1 MTVAA
6 TGPEDLRNRVDDGM
20 ARVREELERLVRI
33 PSVSFG
39 VFDPAD
45 IHAAAEAT
53 AGILERAGCKS
64 VRLMQVDGAHPAV
77 FAECTAPDGAP
88 SVLLY
93 AHHDVQPPGPAE
105 SWDSPPFEPAE
116 RDGRLY
122 GRGTADD
129 KCGIV
134 AHASAI
140 RAFDGRPPVGVK
152 VLVEGEEEAGS
163 PNLGRF
169 LERYADELRS
179 DVIVLADNPNWR
191 LGVPALTTSLRGLVD
206 CTVELRVL
214 DHAVHSGEFGG
225 PVVDALASLARL
237 LATLHDDD
245 GNVAVEGLASDPVPT
260 LEMTED
266 EYRANAGVRPGIRLA
281 GEGPLT
287 ARLWTKPAISVL
299 GIDAPPVEGAS
310 NQLVPKA
317 RAMISVRLAPSD
329 DPARAMEALSSHVRS
344 HIPRGAEVR
353 VIEGFQRMGSGVT
366 IDATGFAYAAAR
378 RALAYAWGTRSV
390 DIGGGGSI
398 PFVSAFAAAFPEASL
413 LLTGAADPDSRLH
426 SSNESVDL
434 SELQRACLAEAV
446 LLHQL
451 STSYRRSLEDLDR
464 WIGHR
469 PRVRGGRS
477 RDE

>member
-1 MTVAA
+1 
-6 TGPEDLRNRVDDGM
+6 
-20 ARVREELERLVRI
+20 
-33 PSVSFG
+33 
-39 VFDPAD
+39 
-45 IHAAAEAT
+45 
-53 AGILERAGCKS
+53 
-64 VRLMQVDGAHPAV
+64 
-77 FAECTAPDGAP
+77 
-88 SVLLY
+88 
-93 AHHDVQPPGPAE
+93 
-105 SWDSPPFEPAE
+105 
-116 RDGRLY
+116 
-122 GRGTADD
+122 
-129 KCGIV
+129 
-134 AHASAI
+134 
-140 RAFDGRPPVGVK
+140 
-152 VLVEGEEEAGS
+152 
-163 PNLGRF
+163 
-169 LERYADELRS
+169 
-179 DVIVLADNPNWR
+179 
-191 LGVPALTTSLRGLVD
+191 
-206 CTVELRVL
+206 
-214 DHAVHSGEFGG
+214 VHSGEFGG
-225 PVVDALASLARL
+225 PVVDALASLSRL

-310 NQLVPKA
+310 NQLVPEA
-317 RAMISVRLAPSD
+317 RAMISARLAPSD
-329 DPARAMEALSSHVRS
+329 DPARAMKALSSHVRS

-353 VIEGFQRMGSGVT
+353 VIEGFQRMGSGAT

-434 SELQRACLAEAV
+434 GELERACLAEAV

-451 STSYRRSLEDLDR
+451 STSYRRSLEDLDVVD
-464 WIGHR
+464 R
-469 PRVRGGRS
+469 PSAKDPGRRS

>member
-1 MTVAA
+1 VIVAS
-6 TGPEDLRNRVDDGM
+6 TGRDDLRSRIADDRV
-20 ARVREELERLVRI
+20 RIREELERLVRI

-45 IHAAAEAT
+45 VQASAEET
-53 AGILERAGCKS
+53 AEILERAGCTG
-64 VRLMQVDGAHPAV
+64 VRLLHVDGAPPAV
-77 FAECTAPDGAP
+77 LAECASSGAP

-105 SWDSPPFEPAE
+105 RWDAPAFEPTE
-116 RDGRLY
+116 RNGRLY

-134 AHASAI
+134 AHAAAI
-140 RAFDGRPPVGVK
+140 RAFGGAPPVAVK
-152 VLVEGEEEAGS
+152 VFVEGEEEAGS

-169 LERYADELRS
+169 LQRYGDELRS

-245 GNVAVEGLASDPVPT
+245 GNVAVDGLASDPVPV
-260 LEMTED
+260 LEMPED
-266 EYRANAGVRPGIRLA
+266 EYRAKAGVRPGVRLA

-287 ARLWTKPAISVL
+287 ARLWTRPAISVL
-299 GIDAPPVEGAS
+299 GLDAPTVAEAW
-310 NQLVPKA
+310 NQIVPAA
-317 RAMISVRLAPSD
+317 RAMISVRLSPRD
-329 DPARAMEALSSHVRS
+329 DPERAMRALSAHVRS
-344 HIPRGAEVR
+344 HAPWGAEVR
-353 VIEGFQRMGSGVT
+353 VIEGFQRMGPGALL
-366 IDATGFAYAAAR
+366 DATGPAYAAAR
-378 RALAYAWGTRSV
+378 RALADAWGTEPV

-398 PFVSAFAAAFPEASL
+398 PFVVAFAAAFPEATL
-413 LLTGAADPDSRLH
+413 LLTGAADPDSGLH
-426 SSNESVDL
+426 SENESVDL
-434 SELQRACLAEAV
+434 GELERTCLAQAL
-446 LLHQL
+446 LLHRL
-451 STSYRRSLEDLDR
+451 ST
-464 WIGHR
+464 I
-469 PRVRGGRS
+469 
-477 RDE
+477 